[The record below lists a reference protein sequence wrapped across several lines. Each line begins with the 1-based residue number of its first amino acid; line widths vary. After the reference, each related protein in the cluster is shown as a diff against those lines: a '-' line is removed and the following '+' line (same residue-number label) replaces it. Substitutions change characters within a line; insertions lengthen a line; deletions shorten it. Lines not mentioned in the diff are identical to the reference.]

1 MSRQL
6 GGPFFA
12 QGRSWP
18 IACFDK
24 GMGTQRP
31 RGTTTRQA
39 VVNAALAIAE
49 QAGLERLTIRAVADR
64 VGAPPMS
71 LYTHFRNK
79 NGLLDLMLAE
89 VAARMY
95 LCEWHPTW
103 QAELIA
109 MCRRVYHLFTDH
121 PTWIQLLS
129 RPTWLAEMPVRE
141 HLLELLADDGIEA
154 ADGLLLL
161 SSAVLTVLGLV
172 LVERSLTGPD
182 GECVIERRF
191 EHLKKWIEM
200 PSGPRAAGTP
210 ALVSGV
216 MRSEFERVFELS
228 VGALV
233 TGFEAKSAV
242 A

>member
-1 MSRQL
+1 MRT
-6 GGPFFA
+6 
-12 QGRSWP
+12 R
-18 IACFDK
+18 
-24 GMGTQRP
+24 RP
-31 RGTTTRQA
+31 RGATTREA
-39 VVNAALAIAE
+39 VVNAALAIAD
-49 QAGLERLTIRAVADR
+49 QNGLDHVKIRAVADR

-79 NGLLDLMLAE
+79 DELLDLMLAE
-89 VAARMY
+89 IAARMY

-109 MCRRVYHLFTDH
+109 MCRRMYHLFTDH
-121 PTWIQLLS
+121 PMWIQLLS

-141 HLLELLADDGIEA
+141 HLLELMADDGIEA

-172 LVERSLTGPD
+172 LVEHALTGPD
-182 GECVIERRF
+182 GECVVEKKF
-191 EHLKKWIEM
+191 EHLKKWIET
-200 PSGPRAAGTP
+200 PVGLRATETP
-210 ALVSGV
+210 ASASEVI
-216 MRSEFERVFELS
+216 RSEFERVFELS